1 MTKSTSDLSTGLLPR
16 GHLGPQA
23 ESSLTVP
30 QQQSRPTTAQTKM
43 VKELKQW
50 ITIALNWTKN
60 NQWVLVIA
68 ITLTLLLLKKKL
80 ENLAL
85 IDGVKDDKGNDS
97 PLNLFKKFWYA
108 TMAPG
113 ILGLSLVLFGHPYDY
128 IGWVVVGLQLSG
140 WIWWYFT
147 TTGDPAHWTIILVA
161 GEMIGF
167 RKAGRFMCPRI
178 GKLLAYLDKSIRLQV
193 QAVWGPRGKDKDG
206 AEESGA
212 ELGVIRYSK
221 MVRGNDPD
229 PKIAWPH
236 TFPED
241 DPLNLD
247 TSEATPEVTLLVNI
261 ANPILVRRLDV
272 RDKKDPDTRIRRGVD
287 VAIGQVAESVRNGY
301 QKAVEDR
308 SAAWVPSNLKKIAED
323 IRNEIEIPLS
333 LRGLKIEDPATM
345 PAVTHYGETEAMRK
359 NIAAI
364 NDAKVGG
371 QAKIEASAKAAD
383 VKKEDARGAVEE
395 AKGKAEA
402 RERLAQ
408 AVEKELKAKI
418 QPLKDA
424 KVTPSRIADILEQDA
439 IKSGLPR
446 LPKSVRDLIYGTT
459 PGLWKDIGD
468 TPATATVKTAN
479 SQPEKD
485 GGKKK

>member
-1 MTKSTSDLSTGLLPR
+1 MQKIKQLIAVILDWTG
-16 GHLGPQA
+16 
-23 ESSLTVP
+23 
-30 QQQSRPTTAQTKM
+30 
-43 VKELKQW
+43 
-50 ITIALNWTKN
+50 N

-68 ITLTLLLLKKKL
+68 IVLALWFLKEKL
-80 ENLAL
+80 EKLTV
-85 IDGVKDDKGNDS
+85 IDGVKDENGKDVS
-97 PLNLFKKFWYA
+97 LNLFKKFWYA
-108 TMAPG
+108 TMLPG
-113 ILGLSLVLFGHPYDY
+113 ILGLSLVLLGHPFDY
-128 IGWVVVGLQLSG
+128 IGWLIVGLQLSA
-140 WIWWYFT
+140 WVFWYFG

-161 GEMIGF
+161 GEMVGF

-212 ELGVIRYSK
+212 ELGVVRYSK
-221 MVRGNDPD
+221 MVKSNDPD

-272 RDKKDPDTRIRRGVD
+272 RDKKDPDTRIRRGVN
-287 VAIGQVAESVRNGY
+287 VAIGQIAESVRNGF

-308 SAAWVPSNLKKIAED
+308 SAAWVPSNLDTVARAIK
-323 IRNEIEIPLS
+323 NEIEIPLS

-359 NIAAI
+359 NITAI

-371 QAKIEASAKAAD
+371 QAKIEESARAAD
-383 VKKEDARGAVEE
+383 VKKEEARGNIEE
-395 AKGKAEA
+395 AEGKARA
-402 RERLAQ
+402 RERIAQ

-424 KVTPSRIADILEQDA
+424 KVTPARIADILEQDA

-446 LPKSVRDLIYGTT
+446 LPKSVRDLIYGTV

-468 TPATATVKTAN
+468 TPTAPTKTADP
-479 SQPEKD
+479 QPEKE